1 MLFELTFNFMT
12 CLRHLS
18 VSLSTYFFLK
28 FLVRLHYKYM
38 YAYIDW
44 NMKFATS
51 VIVNIQKSLL
61 KLGMVQW
68 LRALG
73 ALAEVPG

>member
-1 MLFELTFNFMT
+1 
-12 CLRHLS
+12 
-18 VSLSTYFFLK
+18 
-28 FLVRLHYKYM
+28 M